1 MKHTCDCGTSCQALG
16 SGRPAAGAQEE
27 ASQAPREEHSA
38 WWQGWGVV
46 SELQE
51 EKPARLRGVS
61 KKRLN
66 VSAPKHLF
74 SQEEPE
80 SHALTRG
87 PWPCMRQGHSVSGQ
101 VHDRIG
107 EPTDACQLPVLF
119 LSIPGAGVS
128 CGCSQAVV
136 TLLSATCPNSSTRLT
151 GRSPC
156 GAKTQLPE
164 PGRQKTQE
172 RTP

>member
-1 MKHTCDCGTSCQALG
+1 MTVEPAVGSWALG
-16 SGRPAAGAQEE
+16 VQQRGPRRK
-27 ASQAPREEHSA
+27 QARHPEKTTRHGGG
-38 WWQGWGVV
+38 GWGVV

-51 EKPARLRGVS
+51 EKAARLRGVS
-61 KKRLN
+61 KKRVN

-87 PWPCMRQGHSVSGQ
+87 PWPCMWQGHSISGQ

-107 EPTDACQLPVLF
+107 EPTDACRLPVLF

-136 TLLSATCPNSSTRLT
+136 TLLSATCPNSSTR
-151 GRSPC
+151 
-156 GAKTQLPE
+156 
-164 PGRQKTQE
+164 
-172 RTP
+172 